1 MTNEGFET
9 PANDLDPLVESL
21 GFVGF
26 DSIDLLRFVE
36 SEMDSEE
43 EAVFLEQ
50 VRSGD
55 SVAARRLFQ
64 MRRDHDAMRRVPE
77 AVPVRD
83 LLASVRSRVARGE
96 LMEEQLFADAGL
108 EPTDLMSKS
117 IEDLARR
124 RRRDRRRPF
133 EWAAAGI
140 TVAMLAGLF
149 GSRLVDRV
157 MSDGAETVASNAPA
171 MDAGEVRSASTRSDV
186 ASVSATES
194 ERTDRSSTRFD
205 LAVGGDQSSVEVIKT
220 EPEPGSTLAS
230 FGLAVVGDGGEVFE
244 VRLASLVLDS
254 NAVLI
259 RNLTLAESISRN
271 GSQATAGIRVP
282 AGRTALSNARRG
294 SLQPPPIVG
303 MSDDL
308 PNSRIRIDLA
318 DRGFRYAI
326 VVPRAEV
333 DGILS
338 RLSGLTSGS
347 DGARLIPA
355 VTGRPAEAFD
365 SDAWSSWSEQAKAR
379 PLDPSRSEKLIIPI
393 AVVAGD

>member
-36 SEMDSEE
+36 SEMDAEE
-43 EAVFLEQ
+43 EAVFLEH
-50 VRSGD
+50 VRSAD
-55 SVAARRLFQ
+55 SAAARRLFK
-64 MRRDHDAMRRVPE
+64 MRRDHDAMLRVPE
-77 AVPVRD
+77 AVPGRD
-83 LLASVRSRVARGE
+83 LLASVRSRIARGE
-96 LMEEQLFADAGL
+96 LIEDQLFADAGL

-117 IEDLARR
+117 IEALARR

-140 TVAMLAGLF
+140 AVAMFAGVL
-149 GSRLVDRV
+149 GSRLIDRIS
-157 MSDGAETVASNAPA
+157 SDDTGTVALDERT
-171 MDAGEVRSASTRSDV
+171 MDAGEVRASPARSDL
-186 ASVSATES
+186 ASVSGGES
-194 ERTDRSSTRFD
+194 RRPDRASEPTV
-205 LAVGGDQSSVEVIKT
+205 LTTGGDRNPAAAIEN
-220 EPEPGSTLAS
+220 EFEPGSSLAS
-230 FGLAVVGDGGEVFE
+230 FGLAVVGDGGEAFE

-259 RNLTLAESISRN
+259 RNLTLAESISGN
-271 GSQATAGIRVP
+271 GNQARAEVGLP
-282 AGRTALSNARRG
+282 AGGSTSSRVRRG

-318 DRGFRYAI
+318 ERGFRYAI

-333 DGILS
+333 DGVLS
-338 RLSGLTSGS
+338 RLSGLAKGS

-355 VTGRPAEAFD
+355 VTGRPTEAFD
-365 SDAWSSWSEQAKAR
+365 SDAWSSWSDQARSR
-379 PLDPSRSEKLIIPI
+379 PLDGARSESLIVPI